1 MKRFGVGEKPRFRSA
16 RAPASRSST
25 SIHNALL
32 SRLREREPV
41 SWLPALGCWLITRRD
56 LALQAMRDPT
66 TFTVDDPR
74 FSTGR
79 VLGPSMLTRDGSAH
93 ARHREPFA
101 RSFRLDDVRTRRLD
115 PGHPTAPRG
124 LVFRKPPALHAVWG

>member
-1 MKRFGVGEKPRFRSA
+1 MDEALRRRREASFPVGA
-16 RAPASRSST
+16 AASLAELDFDP
-25 SIHNALL
+25 HALL

-79 VLGPSMLTRDGSAH
+79 VVGPSMLTRDGSAH

-101 RSFRLDDVRTRRLD
+101 RSFRLGDVRTRF
-115 PGHPTAPRG
+115 TT
-124 LVFRKPPALHAVWG
+124 LVEAET